1 MLEMARLLRLML
13 NNGQTMDRGLFVGG
27 LIICFLIS
35 QSDILSSLVGLAQ
48 LGVWFNW
55 LELLFDKK
63 QMRVQIP
70 LPPPRG

>member
-63 QMRVQIP
+63 RMRVQIP